1 MVETIKVQ
9 RANVVL
15 DVRPEQKEYYME
27 KGFSVI
33 DDKGKVIEEAIS
45 DNVDALKIQIKN
57 LKEQIAKKDAEIEQ
71 LKSAKTKKS
80 ESK

>member
-15 DVRPEQKEYYME
+15 DVRPDQKEYYME

-45 DNVDALKIQIKN
+45 DDVGALKIQIK
-57 LKEQIAKKDAEIEQ
+57 KRRK
-71 LKSAKTKKS
+71 
-80 ESK
+80 

>member
-15 DVRPEQKEYYME
+15 DVRPDQKEYYME

>member
-15 DVRPEQKEYYME
+15 DVRPDQKEYYME

-45 DNVDALKIQIKN
+45 DDVGALKNQIKN